1 MINYGLVFWSR
12 IFTLVVVQT
21 SIWQTWHYCIALGP
35 GLTWLHLGRLE
46 HRVET
51 QGQPGSEY
59 CLARKNEANNCHIF
73 SCKQSSLDIL
83 QNVTL
88 RTRVHNRL
96 GQTTGQGTVEVL
108 KVSVVVK
115 PGSKCDQLLDVGL
128 HCSQVFVFTM
138 WCWFYQYSDRKW
150 LPSRRFKCSKVNR
163 SNK

>member
-1 MINYGLVFWSR
+1 MEIKPWHIIPVPRFLSNCLNYCWIVPISIIHFLQQVVPVVCFNYE
-12 IFTLVVVQT
+12 LVVFQT
-21 SIWQTWHYCIALGP
+21 SNWQTWHYCIALDP

-108 KVSVVVK
+108 KVTVVVK
-115 PGSKCDQLLDVGL
+115 PG
-128 HCSQVFVFTM
+128 
-138 WCWFYQYSDRKW
+138 
-150 LPSRRFKCSKVNR
+150 
-163 SNK
+163 

>member
-1 MINYGLVFWSR
+1 M
-12 IFTLVVVQT
+12 
-21 SIWQTWHYCIALGP
+21 
-35 GLTWLHLGRLE
+35 
-46 HRVET
+46 ET

-96 GQTTGQGTVEVL
+96 GQTTGQSTVEVL

-128 HCSQVFVFTM
+128 
-138 WCWFYQYSDRKW
+138 
-150 LPSRRFKCSKVNR
+150 LPGLRVLNVVLVLSILRPEMTAFQTV
-163 SNK
+163 

>member
-21 SIWQTWHYCIALGP
+21 SNWQTWHYCIALGP

-51 QGQPGSEY
+51 QGQPCSEY

-73 SCKQSSLDIL
+73 SCNQSSLDIL

-128 HCSQVFVFTM
+128 QPGLRVHNLVLVLS
-138 WCWFYQYSDRKW
+138 YSDRKW
-150 LPSRRFKCSKVNR
+150 LASRQFKCSKVNR
-163 SNK
+163 